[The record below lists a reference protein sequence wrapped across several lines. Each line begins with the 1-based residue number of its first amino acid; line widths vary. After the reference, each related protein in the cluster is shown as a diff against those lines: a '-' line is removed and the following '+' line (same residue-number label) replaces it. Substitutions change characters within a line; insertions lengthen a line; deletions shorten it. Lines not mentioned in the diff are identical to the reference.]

1 MTTILKSSGSPTNT
15 TRAAS
20 FGKTCTTIECEVTHP
35 TIGDS
40 VIAEDVTLVLNDSY
54 FKSGRVIIPLSDA
67 ALEEY
72 KHKKGKTM
80 KQTPVVQT
88 SIIIIPKD
96 EAPRGSTIT
105 ERWTLIVA
113 EVTQACYKTGIV
125 RTPHCW
131 VTKLAIVNW
140 PLFRDI
146 IARHTLESKPHEFD
160 EMVGKLWRST
170 RGLKTPRL
178 GEDDEDDEEI
188 KAVWKMASQNS
199 RKLRN
204 RTSYIK
210 QSANYWNEHLGFTE
224 VSVEQ

>member
-1 MTTILKSSGSPTNT
+1 
-15 TRAAS
+15 
-20 FGKTCTTIECEVTHP
+20 
-35 TIGDS
+35 
-40 VIAEDVTLVLNDSY
+40 
-54 FKSGRVIIPLSDA
+54 LSDA

-131 VTKLAIVNW
+131 ITKLAIVNW

-204 RTSYIK
+204 RQSFIK
-210 QSANYWNEHLGFTE
+210 CSADSWNHRLGFAE
-224 VSVEQ
+224 VSVEL

>member
-15 TRAAS
+15 TRVAS
-20 FGKTCTTIECEVTHP
+20 FGNTCTTIECEVTHP

-40 VIAEDVTLVLNDSY
+40 VIVEDGTLVLNDSY

-113 EVTQACYKTGIV
+113 EATQACYERGIV

-131 VTKLAIVNW
+131 ITKLAIVNW
-140 PLFRDI
+140 PLFLDI

-224 VSVEQ
+224 GSVEQ

>member
-40 VIAEDVTLVLNDSY
+40 VIVEDGTLVLNDSY

-96 EAPRGSTIT
+96 EASRGSTIM
-105 ERWTLIVA
+105 ERWKLIVA

-131 VTKLAIVNW
+131 ITKLAIVNW